1 MMTLASVN
9 VDDVR
14 AYAPST
20 EMTNTVDTT
29 QMSNNE
35 LAKVD
40 EDRRVAMRRASGS
53 RAQRREVSP
62 EAGR

>member
-1 MMTLASVN
+1 
-9 VDDVR
+9 
-14 AYAPST
+14 
-20 EMTNTVDTT
+20 
-29 QMSNNE
+29 MSNNE